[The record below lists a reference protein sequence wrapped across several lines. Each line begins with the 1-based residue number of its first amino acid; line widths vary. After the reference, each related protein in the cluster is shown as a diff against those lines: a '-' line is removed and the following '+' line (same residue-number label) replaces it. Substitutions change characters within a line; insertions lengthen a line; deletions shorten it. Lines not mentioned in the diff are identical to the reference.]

1 MRNSGTD
8 EFQRRALLLAGVR
21 AMAVALAGSVST
33 PSRLF
38 VTMLARYARALAIGA
53 RELARQRS

>member
-21 AMAVALAGSVST
+21 AMAG
-33 PSRLF
+33 RLGEHSEPP
-38 VTMLARYARALAIGA
+38 VRDDARALCSGA
-53 RELARQRS
+53 CDRRAGAGTAAEL